1 MAQKNIL
8 IICGEPSGELH
19 AATLVSSLKKLRPDW
34 KIFGVGGSL
43 LSNAGA
49 EIIYNIKDLSVMG
62 LFDVLKKLPRFI
74 ALKNR
79 ILQKLEHHKIEAVIF
94 VDFSGFNLR
103 LAKDINNRIPTIY
116 YVSPQV
122 WASREARVKTI
133 KRYIRKMIVLFPFEK
148 EFYKKHGMDVDLV
161 GHPLLDIVKSKE
173 DKTSLL
179 KTLNLSAE
187 KTTISLLPGSRKQ
200 EINKILPIMLKAAQL
215 INKKLDAQYIIAKP
229 IQAERDIYEHILKK
243 TDLNVAIVEGKT
255 YECIAAADFCL
266 VCSGT
271 ATLETAIMQ
280 KPFLLIYKMNLL
292 NYLLYRPQVKLPYIG
307 LANIVVGRKII
318 PELIQFQATPGK
330 IAEETLSILNDPA
343 RLEKM
348 HKDLAE
354 VKTCL
359 GEPGAAIRAS
369 HIIIDFLKA

>member
-1 MAQKNIL
+1 
-8 IICGEPSGELH
+8 
-19 AATLVSSLKKLRPDW
+19 
-34 KIFGVGGSL
+34 
-43 LSNAGA
+43 
-49 EIIYNIKDLSVMG
+49 
-62 LFDVLKKLPRFI
+62 
-74 ALKNR
+74 
-79 ILQKLEHHKIEAVIF
+79 
-94 VDFSGFNLR
+94 
-103 LAKDINNRIPTIY
+103 
-116 YVSPQV
+116 
-122 WASREARVKTI
+122 
-133 KRYIRKMIVLFPFEK
+133 
-148 EFYKKHGMDVDLV
+148 
-161 GHPLLDIVKSKE
+161 
-173 DKTSLL
+173 
-179 KTLNLSAE
+179 
-187 KTTISLLPGSRKQ
+187 
-200 EINKILPIMLKAAQL
+200 MLKAAQL
-215 INKKLDAQYIIAKP
+215 INKKINAQYIIAKP
-229 IQAERDIYEHILKK
+229 NQAERDIYERILKK
-243 TDLNVAIVEGKT
+243 THLNVAIVEGKT

-318 PELIQFQATPGK
+318 PELIQFQASPDK
-330 IAEETLSILNDPA
+330 IAKETLSILNDPA